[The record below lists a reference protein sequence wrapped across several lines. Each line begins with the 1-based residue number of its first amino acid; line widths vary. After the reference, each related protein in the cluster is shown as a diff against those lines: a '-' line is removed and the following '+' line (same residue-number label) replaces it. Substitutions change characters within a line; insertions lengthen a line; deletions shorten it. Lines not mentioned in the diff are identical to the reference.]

1 MTPHTCRHAKI
12 GHDRLQNVG
21 RLHGGAGAVEGRLFF
36 RATLTLPLYL
46 RWRLGG
52 QLDDAADSI
61 GSNLAEG
68 SGRKNPDH
76 GNTELIRYAYL
87 SHGSACEVEHRLA
100 ALHDRGLIP
109 DEVHTDLTTRVVRI
123 KAMLLSL
130 IAYWKRKDRGRRARE
145 I

>member
-1 MTPHTCRHAKI
+1 MTDYRKLDVYLAARALSKDI
-12 GHDRLQNVG
+12 
-21 RLHGGAGAVEGRLFF
+21 FF
-36 RATLTLPLYL
+36 RATLSLPLYL

-52 QLDDAADSI
+52 QLDEASDSI

-100 ALHDRGLIP
+100 ALHDRDLVP
-109 DEVHTDLTTRVVRI
+109 DDVHADLTTRVVRI

-130 IAYWKRKDRGRRARE
+130 IAYWKREDRGRRG
-145 I
+145 